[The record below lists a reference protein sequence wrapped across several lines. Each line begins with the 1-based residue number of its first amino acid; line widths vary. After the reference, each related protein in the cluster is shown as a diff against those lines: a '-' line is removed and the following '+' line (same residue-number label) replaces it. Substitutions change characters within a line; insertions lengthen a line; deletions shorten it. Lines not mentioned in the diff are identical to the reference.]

1 MDSSTPHSG
10 AREARNGIR
19 IDLKLVADMIE
30 PGSRVLDVGCGDG
43 ELIDYLNR
51 VKQADGRGIELGMEG
66 VNACVAAGLPVI
78 QGDADTDLSDYPDNA
93 FDYVILS
100 QTLQATRA
108 PRDVLANLVRIGR
121 HAIVSIPNFAHWRV
135 RWQIA
140 VHGRMPVN
148 ETLPYQ
154 WYDTPN
160 IHFCSIRDFVRLCDD
175 MGIVVERA
183 IALDHR
189 GRTRRFG
196 RSFFAANMFG
206 EHAVFL
212 LRRRSSA

>member
-1 MDSSTPHSG
+1 MTEAAKG
-10 AREARNGIR
+10 AAAITRGIR
-19 IDLKLVADMIE
+19 LDLQKIAELVQ
-30 PGSRVLDVGCGDG
+30 PKSRVLDIGCGDG
-43 ELIDYLNR
+43 ALLYHLAHT
-51 VKQADGRGIELGMEG
+51 KQVDGRGIEISQEG

-78 QGDADTDLSDYPDNA
+78 QGDADTDLEDYPDSA

-148 ETLPYQ
+148 KTLPYE

-160 IHFCSIRDFVRLCDD
+160 IHFCSIRDFISLCDE

-183 IALDHR
+183 LALDHR
-189 GRTRRFG
+189 GGARRFG
-196 RSFFAANMFG
+196 RFLYAANVFG
-206 EHAVFL
+206 EHGVFL
-212 LRRRSSA
+212 LRRRSAT